1 MTIKNKRQTLRLRCI
16 LYAHKKDG
24 AALHMDKAEG
34 NRNVDFVSVCLY
46 FLVQIIIVIFY
57 DMATTFVSFFILLY
71 SLEVS

>member
-57 DMATTFVSFFILLY
+57 DMATTFVSFFNFCIL
-71 SLEVS
+71 